1 MSAPNVTGH
10 TFMRSIGCLLLLL
23 VVAGLWTGTAV
34 ARSYQFDAIQVRF
47 PDVAIDKAQ
56 TESARMQGE
65 CLVGLKALNFR
76 GNQAA
81 FDPVAEWSNFRTVS
95 LLEQFSPCEVL
106 AMMDV
111 AHERL
116 KTPEWAADAPGSEA
130 GRAE

>member
-10 TFMRSIGCLLLLL
+10 TFMRSIVCLLLLL

-34 ARSYQFDAIQVRF
+34 ARSYQFDVIQARF

-65 CLVGLKALNFR
+65 SLVGLKALNFR

-106 AMMDV
+106 AKM
-111 AHERL
+111 RR
-116 KTPEWAADAPGSEA
+116 AAVNLFLQGTEQKRPLP
-130 GRAE
+130 